1 MLKFIPVIPLLFLL
15 FTMLNGCNSS
25 EPDVAANTKEQTPSP
40 SVVTTANGTAVQT
53 PTAAPTPAEIAVGCS
68 QPVASEQTKNLFRFR
83 QDGKWGY
90 FQADGTTVIPPKY
103 DYATDFSDELATV
116 YINNKLQLIN
126 VRGDIVVERDGNKEN
141 VGPFHNG
148 MAILSTGIWMTY
160 MNTKGEQVLNQVTKE
175 AALLQ
180 DFYEGMA
187 LVELFSGK
195 SGYINVNGEWIVPPV
210 YEKGTYFSL
219 GMAAVKKEGKWG
231 FIAKDGSMK
240 IPFQYEDAASFQE
253 CLASVKDTGGFGF
266 IDLEGRVVIPTQ
278 FEFAESFSNGL
289 ALVRQ
294 DGKYGFILPNG
305 EIKLPITMA
314 FATSFKEGLSFA
326 EQNGR
331 YGFINQDGNWVIEP
345 QYDYS
350 TLSEFRGGLAIVQKN
365 GVWTYIDRSGK
376 IVRETEALDS
386 I

>member
-1 MLKFIPVIPLLFLL
+1 MLKSIPVVPLLFLL
-15 FTMLNGCNSS
+15 FTMLNGCRSS
-25 EPDVAANTKEQTPSP
+25 NLDVAASTKKQILSP
-40 SVVTTANGTAVQT
+40 SVAATTNEA
-53 PTAAPTPAEIAVGCS
+53 PTVAPTPAEVADGCS
-68 QPVASEQTKNLFRFR
+68 QPVVSEQTNDLFRFR

-90 FQADGTTVIPPKY
+90 FQADGTTVIPAKY
-103 DYATDFSDELATV
+103 DYGTDFSDGVAAV
-116 YINNKLQLIN
+116 YINNKLQFIN
-126 VRGDIVVERDGNKEN
+126 TGEDVLAEREGNKAS

-148 MAILSTGIWMTY
+148 VAILSTGIWMTY
-160 MNTKGEQVLNQVTKE
+160 VDTKGEDILKQTTQE
-175 AALLQ
+175 ATLLK
-180 DFYEGMA
+180 DFYEGLA
-187 LVELFSGK
+187 LVELLGGK
-195 SGYINVNGEWIVPPV
+195 IGYINERGDWIIPPV
-210 YEKGTYFSL
+210 YEKGTRFSL
-219 GMAAVKKEGKWG
+219 DVAAVKMSGKWG
-231 FIAKDGSMK
+231 FITKEGKVK
-240 IPFQYEDAASFQE
+240 IPFKYEDANSFQE

-294 DGKYGFILPNG
+294 DGKYGFILPSG